1 MLKNKTMK
9 NIYLDNAASTAILD
23 VAIESMT
30 EALRLYRGNPS
41 STHRYGR
48 KAKAAIEKA
57 RKEIAD
63 IFNATP
69 GESFFTSGGTEPN
82 NTSRHSA
89 LKQLGVKHIVTSPT
103 QHPSVKNTI
112 DQIGR
117 ASCR

>member
-69 GESFFTSGGTEPN
+69 GEIVYTSYCTKAN
-82 NTSRHSA
+82 NTLLHSA
-89 LKQLGVKHIVTSPT
+89 SKHLGVEHIVTSP
-103 QHPSVKNTI
+103 S
-112 DQIGR
+112 
-117 ASCR
+117 